1 MMQISL
7 TPAESKKLIAKSL
20 MELDYLREALKSG
33 IVLVHPSSTT
43 HFLYQ
48 EITGTP
54 PKKNWVC
61 GIIVQKGACINK
73 DILGELAVDTT
84 KGVSKFPFWIFEK
97 GKLLDESISI
107 SELVEMMGEGDVYV
121 KTGNAIDCNG
131 NVGVL
136 VGAPDGK
143 GTVGKLYEASK
154 KKGFRVLIPI
164 GLEKLIPSVE
174 VASKTANPAKVKYST
189 GMPLKLFP
197 VKGHVV
203 TEIEAVFLLTG
214 AKATPI
220 ASGGLSGAE
229 GSITLTVEGSDEQL
243 ELLKKIVL
251 EIKGAELPEVYAPD
265 CEECTWK
272 TCSIYDFENLSRCLN
287 EG

>member
-20 MELDYLREALKSG
+20 MELDYLREALKNG

-43 HFLYQ
+43 YFLYQ
-48 EITGTP
+48 EITGTLP
-54 PKKNWVC
+54 SENWVC
-61 GIIVQKGACINK
+61 GVVVQKGACINR
-73 DILGELAVDTT
+73 DMLDELIIDTI
-84 KGVSKFPFWIFEK
+84 KGVSKYPFWIFEK
-97 GKLLDESISI
+97 GKLLEKFVPISK
-107 SELVEMMGEGDVYV
+107 LVEMMGEGDVYV
-121 KTGNAIDCNG
+121 KTGNAVDCNG

-174 VASKTANPAKVKYST
+174 VASRTTNPAKVRYST

-197 VKGHVV
+197 IKGHVV

-220 ASGGLSGAE
+220 AGGGLSGAE
-229 GSITLTVEGSDEQL
+229 GSMTLVVEGSDEQL

-251 EIKGAELPEVYAPD
+251 EIKGTELPKVYVPD

-272 TCSIYDFENLSRCLN
+272 TCSIYDFENLSRCFK
-287 EG
+287 

>member
-43 HFLYQ
+43 YFLYQ

-61 GIIVQKGACINK
+61 GVIVQKGACINK
-73 DILGELAVDTT
+73 DILSELAVDTT

-97 GKLLDESISI
+97 GKLLDESIPI

-154 KKGFRVLIPI
+154 KKGF
-164 GLEKLIPSVE
+164 SVE

-272 TCSIYDFENLSRCLN
+272 TCSIYEFENLSRCFK
-287 EG
+287 